1 MWARLTFE
9 NIQLKQ
15 GDVRKIL
22 DMACS
27 VIMSFINANI
37 IVQSNPTLIQSELR
51 GEESDDPIDEEEDF
65 TKAEELQDED
75 DVYHFTKLMAQRL
88 QFSLQIIYDKL
99 DQVIR
104 EYERLGEEILVL
116 NHPMTEQHLVQ

>member
-1 MWARLTFE
+1 
-9 NIQLKQ
+9 
-15 GDVRKIL
+15 
-22 DMACS
+22 MACS

-37 IVQSNPTLIQSELR
+37 IVQSNPALIQSELR

-88 QFSLQIIYDKL
+88 
-99 DQVIR
+99 
-104 EYERLGEEILVL
+104 
-116 NHPMTEQHLVQ
+116 